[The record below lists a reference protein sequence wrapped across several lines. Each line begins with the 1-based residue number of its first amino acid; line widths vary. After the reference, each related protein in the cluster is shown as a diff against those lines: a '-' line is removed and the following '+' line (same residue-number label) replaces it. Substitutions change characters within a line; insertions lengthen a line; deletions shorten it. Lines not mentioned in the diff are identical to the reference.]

1 MRGGSRR
8 GQINGSAIELI
19 SNSNSQ
25 SRVGHLVPEGV
36 RHTTQR
42 PGVRSPPRSQTW
54 PPLTGQRHS
63 FTLQTRPA
71 KSHGVAH
78 ASRTIGCVTV
88 PPSICLPCCS
98 PPSALVAEPP
108 KVWSMRARPVAAPRA
123 RSTPSRRR
131 STFPRRTTTTTLDRW
146 RLPRSSSTA
155 MADLG
160 CYLHPGKSTT
170 QDRTPEVYRPTDYL
184 LSEKCLRLRPIQRAT
199 DGGGCRPGEPG
210 HRTSGA
216 QRSSS
221 G

>member
-1 MRGGSRR
+1 LRGGSRR
-8 GQINGSAIELI
+8 GQINGSAIELT

-108 KVWSMRARPVAAPRA
+108 KGLVDAGPASRGAQGPQHPLETPLHISAPHHHDHTRPMAITQILQHRDGRPRLLPAPREVNDS
-123 RSTPSRRR
+123 RQDPGGLPSHG
-131 STFPRRTTTTTLDRW
+131 
-146 RLPRSSSTA
+146 LPA
-155 MADLG
+155 
-160 CYLHPGKSTT
+160 
-170 QDRTPEVYRPTDYL
+170 
-184 LSEKCLRLRPIQRAT
+184 I
-199 DGGGCRPGEPG
+199 
-210 HRTSGA
+210 
-216 QRSSS
+216 
-221 G
+221 